1 MGLIDR
7 LGLFVFNE
15 ACRQLV
21 IWQGLGL
28 QMGVSI
34 NVSPRQFAQDDFMQA
49 CRRAKAEFRV
59 DPSAIELEI
68 TESSFLGHD
77 RLFADRINELKHLG
91 YKIAIDDFGTGYS
104 NLAYISRFPVD
115 CIKIDRSF
123 TAQLPSSA
131 PLMRLILALASQIG
145 AKVVAEG
152 VETDAQLHWL
162 RQQNCDQVQGFY
174 FSQAVASEMLPR
186 LIRGIEARCLA
197 GPANM
202 NAAFEKVL

>member
-68 TESSFLGHD
+68 TES
-77 RLFADRINELKHLG
+77 
-91 YKIAIDDFGTGYS
+91 
-104 NLAYISRFPVD
+104 
-115 CIKIDRSF
+115 
-123 TAQLPSSA
+123 
-131 PLMRLILALASQIG
+131 
-145 AKVVAEG
+145 
-152 VETDAQLHWL
+152 
-162 RQQNCDQVQGFY
+162 
-174 FSQAVASEMLPR
+174 
-186 LIRGIEARCLA
+186 
-197 GPANM
+197 
-202 NAAFEKVL
+202 AF